1 MLIIFYCPNFKIR
14 QKFHKVWEHQL
25 IEFVQSGNIKKREL
39 TISYWWY
46 YFLPL
51 FNTKKAQIYSTTNT
65 SDVFTDTFVHFLESI
80 QNEQFTIKKNAD
92 ALFFYILH
100 WKILSAN
107 KKTKRLV
114 NKQNEE
120 FETAYQS
127 LMNTLEGTTNE
138 YLEILPTALKKL
150 TTEDYTYLQ
159 QYFWEGNT
167 LEDIGKWSNTSKQT
181 INYRI
186 NRAVNRLK
194 SFFGKINS
202 TT

>member
-100 WKILSAN
+100 WKILS
-107 KKTKRLV
+107 V
-114 NKQNEE
+114 
-120 FETAYQS
+120 
-127 LMNTLEGTTNE
+127 
-138 YLEILPTALKKL
+138 
-150 TTEDYTYLQ
+150 
-159 QYFWEGNT
+159 WEGNT